1 MKRPARLNARARFE
15 LKMERAWL
23 IVATLC
29 LIVAAIFLWRAQD
42 NELYFNAAFVA
53 AALGVVA
60 WFLRVR
66 TQLRQ
71 NLPPDA
77 RSPQEDDPEETEET
91 EGTE

>member
-1 MKRPARLNARARFE
+1 M
-15 LKMERAWL
+15 MERAWL

-29 LIVAAIFLWRAQD
+29 LIVAAFFLWRARA

-66 TQLRQ
+66 AQLRRTI
-71 NLPPDA
+71 PPVA
-77 RSPQEDDPEETEET
+77 AAEELLEDDSEETEKSE
-91 EGTE
+91 